1 MNFLSR
7 SVSRLAMAAFF
18 IFSLTQAPVFSQ
30 VSQSQVEKLQRAV
43 QFIEFAYIDKLED
56 EKIVEDAIKG
66 ILSELDPHSVYL
78 SADELRRANE
88 PLEGSFEGIGIQFNL
103 VNDTI
108 VVVSPI
114 PGGPSEKVGLMPGDK
129 IVKIDGETSYG
140 SRINNQFVQ
149 DRLRGERGSVVEV
162 SVYRMGVRE
171 LLDFS
176 ITRDR
181 IPINSVDAAFMAT
194 PEIGYIKLNR
204 FARTSMREY
213 REASQ
218 KLQDQGMKHLILDL
232 NYNSGGYLDV
242 AKDLSDQFLE
252 RDKMIVYTEGQASP
266 TQEFKST
273 FRGNFK
279 EGKLVVLINEGSAS
293 ASEILAGAVQ
303 DWDRGLIVGRRS
315 FGKGLVQRPFELPDG
330 SAIRLTTAQYYTP
343 TGRSIQKP
351 YDEGGA
357 EEYYRDLSERLS
369 SGELVSPE
377 NISFP
382 DSLKFYTMN
391 NQRVVYGGGGIMPDY
406 FIPLDTNMVSEF
418 YSRLLRRGILNNF
431 GIEYTN
437 RNRAALSEEFP
448 DVDSFIDGFSVDSE
462 LMGEMYSY
470 AEKQGITDEDEE
482 QSDAVEQFMKNQV
495 KALIARNLFDISAYT
510 QVVMQI
516 DNAYVKAVELIEG
529 DTFNELSIQY
539 RLP

>member
-1 MNFLSR
+1 MDFLNR
-7 SVSRLAMAAFF
+7 SINWSLSAAFLAV
-18 IFSLTQAPVFSQ
+18 IL
-30 VSQSQVEKLQRAV
+30 VSQPLSGQISQTQMEKLQRAV
-43 QFIEFAYIDKLED
+43 QFIEFAYIEKLED
-56 EKIVEDAIKG
+56 EKIVEDAIRG

-88 PLEGSFEGIGIQFNL
+88 PLEGSFEGIGIQFNI

-108 VVVSPI
+108 VVISPI

-129 IVKIDGETSYG
+129 IVRINGESSYG
-140 SRINNQFVQ
+140 SKISNQFVQ

-162 SVYRMGVRE
+162 SVYRMGVSE

-194 PEIGYIKLNR
+194 PEVGYIKLNR

-218 KLQDQGMKHLILDL
+218 KLLDQGMKHLILDL

-242 AKDLSDQFLE
+242 AKDLTDQFLD
-252 RDKMIVYTEGQASP
+252 RGKLIVYTEGQASP
-266 TQEFKST
+266 TQEFMST

-330 SAIRLTTAQYYTP
+330 SAIRLTTAQYHTP

-351 YDEGGA
+351 YDEGDA
-357 EEYYRDLSERLS
+357 EDYYRDLSERLS

-382 DSLKFYTMN
+382 DSLKFYTKK

-406 FIPLDTNMVSEF
+406 FIPIDTNMVSEF

-437 RNRAALSEEFP
+437 RHRSSLNERFP
-448 DVDSFIDGFSVDSE
+448 DVESFIDGFSVDSAI
-462 LMGEMYSY
+462 MDEMYSY
-470 AEKQGITDEDEE
+470 ANEQGITDEGEE
-482 QSDAVEQFMKNQV
+482 QSEEVVEFMQNQV
-495 KALIARNLFDISAYT
+495 KALIARNLFDISAFT
-510 QVVMQI
+510 QVVMQM
-516 DNAYVKAVELIEG
+516 DNAFLKAVELIED
-529 DTFNELSIQY
+529 DTFEKLNIHYIQN
-539 RLP
+539 